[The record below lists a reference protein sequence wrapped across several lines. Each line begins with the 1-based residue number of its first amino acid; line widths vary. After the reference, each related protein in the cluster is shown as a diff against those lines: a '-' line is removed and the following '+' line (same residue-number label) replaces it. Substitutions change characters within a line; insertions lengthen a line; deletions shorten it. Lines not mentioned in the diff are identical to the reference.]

1 MATKGDEEVV
11 NYEFRINAYV
21 LLNVKQGNRD
31 LPQGTGNCT
40 QHLITTYHGE
50 ESEKENTY
58 NIYITLLYI
67 LNTTS

>member
-31 LPQGTGNCT
+31 L
-40 QHLITTYHGE
+40 L
-50 ESEKENTY
+50 
-58 NIYITLLYI
+58 
-67 LNTTS
+67 